1 MKREIKF
8 RAWDH
13 EDGMMVYSEKE
24 YDEHYFAIDGMAQ
37 AHRIYESTDSEGM
50 PEPHSEEI
58 KIMQYTGLKDG
69 KETDI
74 YEGDIVIVENSEPD
88 ENGEYD
94 QITVCKW
101 DKGGF
106 TLEDNAG
113 GHWSRQLFNQPER
126 LEIIGNIYENPELL

>member
-1 MKREIKF
+1 MREIKF
-8 RAWDH
+8 RAWYKGKMY
-13 EDGMMVYSEKE
+13 EV
-24 YDEHYFAIDGMAQ
+24 FAVIGGIV
-37 AHRIYESTDSEGM
+37 RISLMRFPFSQEVIPDA
-50 PEPHSEEI
+50 
-58 KIMQYTGLKDG
+58 IMQYTGLKDG

-74 YEGDIVIVENSEPD
+74 YEGDIIIVENSEPD

-113 GHWSRQLFNQPER
+113 GHWSRQLFHQPER